1 MRTTL
6 PFALLMLAARLAAEQ
21 APAAPPQSTFRTESR
36 SVAVY
41 VTVAD
46 ATGKLVPD
54 LTQDDFEVYDNGK
67 KQNITLFDN
76 GVQPIT
82 VVMMLDRSG
91 SMIQNFRLV
100 RNAAEQFVGLLMPGD
115 KARIGS
121 FANRIQVDPRG
132 FTDSQRDL
140 IEILRTQ
147 LQEPGP
153 TPLWNAVNVGITS
166 LLHQDGRR
174 VVLVFTDGID
184 HPAGSNNISFRDAA
198 KNAEE
203 QDVMVFAIGLA
214 GREGSP
220 MGRRGGVGNTPGG
233 GFGTFGLP
241 RQDDDPAVDKGL
253 PRIAAMTG
261 GGYYELR
268 SPSNLG
274 PTFKRIVDELH
285 KQYALA
291 FTPQKLDGKTHKI
304 DVRIK
309 RPDLVARARK
319 TYVAP
324 RDM

>member
-1 MRTTL
+1 
-6 PFALLMLAARLAAEQ
+6 
-21 APAAPPQSTFRTESR
+21 
-36 SVAVY
+36 VAVF
-41 VTVAD
+41 VTVSD
-46 ATGKLVPD
+46 PRGTLVPD

-67 KQNITLFDN
+67 KQAITLFDS

-91 SMIQNFRLV
+91 SMMHNFRLV
-100 RNAAEQFVGLLMPGD
+100 RNAAEQFVGLLLPGD

-132 FTDSQRDL
+132 FTSSQRDL

-184 HPAGSNNISFRDAA
+184 HPIGSNNISFRDVT

-214 GREGSP
+214 GREVSA
-220 MGRRGGVGNTPGG
+220 MGRRGGLGSGG

-241 RQDDDPAVDKGL
+241 RQDDEPVIDKGL

-274 PTFKRIVDELH
+274 PTFKRIADELH

-291 FTPQKLDGKTHKI
+291 FTPQKLDGKSHRI
-304 DVRIK
+304 EVRIH
-309 RPDLVARARK
+309 RPDLVARARR
-319 TYVAP
+319 TYVA
-324 RDM
+324 RKDM